1 MGPKDHR
8 AGPKDHLVVPKDH
21 RAGPKDHLVVPKDH
35 RAGPKDHL
43 VVLAGRLARNLGVTT
58 HSIYA
63 VATPFPRA
71 YRVRLT
77 YRDCLKVAV
86 DLE

>member
-1 MGPKDHR
+1 V
-8 AGPKDHLVVPKDH
+8 GPKDHLV
-21 RAGPKDHLVVPKDH
+21 GPKDHLVGPKDH
-35 RAGPKDHL
+35 PAGPKDHPAGPKDRL
-43 VVLAGRLARNLGVTT
+43 VVLAGRLARNLGVAT

-71 YRVRLT
+71 YKVRLT